1 MLSDCEV
8 RGDAQVGGRL
18 SAFAKRA
25 KKLPI
30 SCTFQWIRVK
40 EGVRNHSSLTTK
52 HLSLNTHEMPN
63 LLQCGVLLAY
73 VQCAHA
79 HHAKQKL
86 F

>member
-1 MLSDCEV
+1 MPFYNVEMSRSSTKEISQLKIYRARSCPQDERDALGRRIMLSDCEV

-40 EGVRNHSSLTTK
+40 EGVRNH
-52 HLSLNTHEMPN
+52 
-63 LLQCGVLLAY
+63 
-73 VQCAHA
+73 
-79 HHAKQKL
+79 
-86 F
+86 